1 MLRSLVFW
9 YCSSFF
15 CPLDLSGP
23 WCHRRSR
30 KFIFLRYTPSKIEPT
45 GHDGGRNTRNST
57 TNRIL
62 AERDSVF
69 RVLSPAR
76 HHFLVDC
83 WVWQVSWLFSFFFVC
98 LWYDRPTL
106 LFGSILETFYWIF
119 LPLFVFCV
127 LLPAR
132 HHLLVDCCVWQVSW
146 LFFVL
151 FWLLYCLINFQFVAS
166 LLMLSS

>member
-1 MLRSLVFW
+1 MRIKNICTCFLLFSLCFLELSCILQNLVVVYIAHNMKRTVSTFLFSCKMLRSLVFW

-23 WCHRRSR
+23 WCHRCLR
-30 KFIFLRYTPSKIEPT
+30 KFIFLRYTPSKIELT

-69 RVLSPAR
+69 CVLSPAR

-83 WVWQVSWLFSFFFVC
+83 
-98 LWYDRPTL
+98 
-106 LFGSILETFYWIF
+106 
-119 LPLFVFCV
+119 
-127 LLPAR
+127 
-132 HHLLVDCCVWQVSW
+132 
-146 LFFVL
+146 
-151 FWLLYCLINFQFVAS
+151 
-166 LLMLSS
+166 